1 MSVDKT
7 VKSYSAKERICN
19 EKELQDDLDNFIIE
33 LSHIK
38 SQHKV
43 FENQFL
49 EKDKMKAS
57 LNQ

>member
-1 MSVDKT
+1 M
-7 VKSYSAKERICN
+7 KSYCAKEKRICN

-43 FENQFL
+43 LENQFL
-49 EKDKMKAS
+49 EEDKMEA
-57 LNQ
+57 